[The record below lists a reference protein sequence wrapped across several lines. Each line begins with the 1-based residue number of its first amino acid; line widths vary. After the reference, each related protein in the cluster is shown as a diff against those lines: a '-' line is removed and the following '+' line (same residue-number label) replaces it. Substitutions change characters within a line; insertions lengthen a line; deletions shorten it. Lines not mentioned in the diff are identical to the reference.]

1 MNKVQSTKTQLPYY
15 YYDLPVCR
23 PKKRKTAPENLG
35 GTLSGDVLTSSMYEI
50 EMKVPDACK
59 ILCKKYHGKADM
71 RLFRSLVN
79 DEYRISW
86 IVDNLPAAMRN
97 DE

>member
-1 MNKVQSTKTQLPYY
+1 
-15 YYDLPVCR
+15 
-23 PKKRKTAPENLG
+23 
-35 GTLSGDVLTSSMYEI
+35 
-50 EMKVPDACK
+50 MKVPDGCK